1 MTVVAAAAAEAASE
15 ASEAVPDAAEAA
27 EAAAVASR
35 DESSPRSCSVS
46 RCDHALDGAV
56 KTDGNSRAMLALLPI
71 LPLGLRLPPQPRKQP
86 LHDLLV
92 QRAVQSCCFTFR
104 SCRDNPSADWLL
116 RFHSHKGLEHFH
128 GLDGLRLPW
137 RRYLEELFDAPEEE
151 IEVQSTLMKH
161 RGLSPSNPFLQ
172 PTPMTYMHPI
182 VPSQLGERV
191 IQAACTIAK
200 EWRSDLKLMGAE
212 NEEQMRRHEE
222 SIRTGTPDSKRETTL
237 PVFSV
242 DPEHGASAYRGGNYD
257 LVKLLATRQ
266 ALRSLLRECEERP
279 SRAHEHEFL
288 LRFSAAHPI
297 DGEQPSHAA
306 DAWLAAL
313 LQQPYAI
320 FSGQGGGGSGGGGAP
335 TLLDPLVLAEDLMER
350 RARLAEGWVDRLEA
364 VPEEMLELKREWL
377 SRTSERTADETR

>member
-1 MTVVAAAAAEAASE
+1 
-15 ASEAVPDAAEAA
+15 
-27 EAAAVASR
+27 
-35 DESSPRSCSVS
+35 
-46 RCDHALDGAV
+46 
-56 KTDGNSRAMLALLPI
+56 MLAVLSI
-71 LPLGLRLPPQPRKQP
+71 LPQGLKLPPQPRKQP

-92 QRAVQSCCFTFR
+92 QRAVQSCCYTFR

-116 RFHSHKGLEHFH
+116 RFHSHNGLEHFH

-161 RGLSPSNPFLQ
+161 RGLSPSNPYLQ
-172 PTPMTYMHPI
+172 PTPMTYIQPI

-191 IQAACTIAK
+191 VQACVTIAD

-212 NEEQMRRHEE
+212 NDEQMRRHEE
-222 SIRTGTPDSKRETTL
+222 GVRTGAAADGRETSTTL
-237 PVFSV
+237 PVFSL

-266 ALRSLLRECEERP
+266 ALRELLRECDPEERRG
-279 SRAHEHEFL
+279 RAHEHAFL
-288 LRFSAAHPI
+288 QRFAAAHPI

-313 LQQPYAI
+313 LQEPYAVS
-320 FSGQGGGGSGGGGAP
+320 SGLGGGDGGSLGGGGGGSGGGGGAP
-335 TLLDPLVLAEDLMER
+335 TLLDPLVLAEELMER
-350 RARLAEGWVDRLEA
+350 RALLAERWVGLLDA

-377 SRTSERTADETR
+377 GRASER